1 MAIPHLEELKVEENE
16 GDPRRGEKKTGG
28 NGGVDD
34 FIIFREQTLVQRE
47 KGILLKKISQ
57 IAASI
62 AVRRYPNKISLVV
75 ETRSLLNE
83 TISPLLQKKKK
94 RRWKRKWKSKIP
106 FLLFSFFNQK
116 TRSNLGNR
124 WPVIQRPR

>member
-1 MAIPHLEELKVEENE
+1 MAIPHLEELKVEEN
-16 GDPRRGEKKTGG
+16 PRRDEKKTGG

-94 RRWKRKWKSKIP
+94 RRWKRKWRSKIP
-106 FLLFSFFNQK
+106 FLFFFFFNQK

>member
-83 TISPLLQKKKK
+83 TISPLLQKKRKEDGKENGEVRFPFFSFLSLIK
-94 RRWKRKWKSKIP
+94 RRVPISGIVGR
-106 FLLFSFFNQK
+106 
-116 TRSNLGNR
+116 
-124 WPVIQRPR
+124 

>member
-83 TISPLLQKKKK
+83 TISPLLLQKKRKEDEKENGEVRFPFFSFLSLIK
-94 RRWKRKWKSKIP
+94 RRVPISGIVGR
-106 FLLFSFFNQK
+106 
-116 TRSNLGNR
+116 
-124 WPVIQRPR
+124 

>member
-75 ETRSLLNE
+75 ETRSLFNE
-83 TISPLLQKKKK
+83 TISPLLLQKKKRKEDGKENGEVRFPFFSFLSLIK
-94 RRWKRKWKSKIP
+94 RRVPISGIVGR
-106 FLLFSFFNQK
+106 
-116 TRSNLGNR
+116 
-124 WPVIQRPR
+124 

>member
-75 ETRSLLNE
+75 ETR
-83 TISPLLQKKKK
+83 
-94 RRWKRKWKSKIP
+94 
-106 FLLFSFFNQK
+106 
-116 TRSNLGNR
+116 
-124 WPVIQRPR
+124 

>member
-1 MAIPHLEELKVEENE
+1 MAIPHLEELKVEEN
-16 GDPRRGEKKTGG
+16 PRRDEKKTGG

-83 TISPLLQKKKK
+83 TISPLLLQKKKK
-94 RRWKRKWKSKIP
+94 EKKMEKKME
-106 FLLFSFFNQK
+106 K
-116 TRSNLGNR
+116 
-124 WPVIQRPR
+124 

>member
-1 MAIPHLEELKVEENE
+1 MAIPHLEELKVEEN
-16 GDPRRGEKKTGG
+16 PRRDEKKTGG

-94 RRWKRKWKSKIP
+94 RKEDGKENGEVRFP
-106 FLLFSFFNQK
+106 FFSFLSLIK
-116 TRSNLGNR
+116 KRVPISGIVGR
-124 WPVIQRPR
+124 

>member
-83 TISPLLQKKKK
+83 TISPLLQKKK
-94 RRWKRKWKSKIP
+94 RKEDGKENGEVRFP
-106 FLLFSFFNQK
+106 FFSFFSLIK
-116 TRSNLGNR
+116 RRVPISGIVGR
-124 WPVIQRPR
+124 

>member
-1 MAIPHLEELKVEENE
+1 MAIPHLEELKVEEN
-16 GDPRRGEKKTGG
+16 PRRDEKKTGG

-83 TISPLLQKKKK
+83 TISPLLQKKK
-94 RRWKRKWKSKIP
+94 RKEDGKENGEVRFP
-106 FLLFSFFNQK
+106 FFSFLSLIK
-116 TRSNLGNR
+116 KRVPISGIVGR
-124 WPVIQRPR
+124 

>member
-1 MAIPHLEELKVEENE
+1 MAIPHLEELKVEEN
-16 GDPRRGEKKTGG
+16 PRRDEKKTGG

-83 TISPLLQKKKK
+83 TISPLLQKKKRKEDGKENGEVRFPFFSFLSLIK
-94 RRWKRKWKSKIP
+94 RRVPISGIVGR
-106 FLLFSFFNQK
+106 
-116 TRSNLGNR
+116 
-124 WPVIQRPR
+124 